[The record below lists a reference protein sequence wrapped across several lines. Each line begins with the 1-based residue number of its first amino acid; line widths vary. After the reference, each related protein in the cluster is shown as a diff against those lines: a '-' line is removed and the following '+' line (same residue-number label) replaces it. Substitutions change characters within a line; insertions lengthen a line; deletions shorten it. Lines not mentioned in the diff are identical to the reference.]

1 MAREAL
7 FIDEIRQSS
16 RPTFEYIISTYADVI
31 VDVFMTELRQCFSHH
46 PVFTYVSR
54 EDDSGPDY
62 DLTQI
67 VVVDKYT
74 EEAMFLPIITS
85 TFNGGNVK
93 WLQFSQSPFNTVLK
107 PQMNS
112 DGSIKRD
119 QQGRFI
125 PSHFEY
131 TGAHESSITFN
142 ISTGSTIDREEL
154 TSLLQ
159 ILLLEQLRDAL
170 TLQGI
175 FIKDVSVG
183 SQTEAPYREDSVFQ
197 TSVTANLYS
206 EWKRVVPVGDTL
218 KSIGFDMTV
227 GQGAEATEPKQP
239 DEVIDF
245 DLYVLDNQYYVVDE
259 VTENPT
265 IPCLILSAMNQ
276 EAPVTLIYNT
286 TMNRWVVSNFWIQA
300 LEETL
305 IPYENFS
312 IELTKN
318 STTNSY
324 LQYAADAISR
334 AEIIRA
340 LSLSQGRTLPGGVKV
355 LKGNFIY
362 EDGRVEIRDATSEK
376 QTKIFA
382 VTVLAD
388 NTEVIMK
395 FVSTNKNRNVLV
407 AKNVTFD
414 SEGVASGGQMF
425 KRIVKNK
432 VELDIPLSTLD
443 QVFLD
448 GENFNTMSAVDLFM
462 IMQFA
467 NQPFKY
473 TLAYIL
479 DKIDLLLQE
488 LGNMSLVISNRTG
501 KIANITYIKQEL
513 MRRSEKYLL
522 QRPLGL

>member
-16 RPTFEYIISTYADVI
+16 RPTFEYIITTYADVI
-31 VDVFMTELRQCFSHH
+31 MDVFITELRQCLSHH
-46 PVFTYVSR
+46 PVFTYIAR
-54 EDDSGPDY
+54 EDNSGPDY

-67 VVVDKYT
+67 IVVDKYT
-74 EEAMFLPIITS
+74 EEAAFFPIITA

-93 WLQFSQSPFNTVLK
+93 WLQFSHSPFNTVLK
-107 PQMNS
+107 PQMNL

-119 QQGRFI
+119 QQGRFL

-142 ISTGSTIDREEL
+142 ISTTSTIDREEL

-159 ILLLEQLRDAL
+159 ILLAEQLRDAL

-175 FIKDVSVG
+175 FIKDTSVG
-183 SQTEAPYREDSVFQ
+183 SQTETPYREDSIFQ
-197 TSVTANLYS
+197 VTVTANLYS
-206 EWKRVVPVGDTL
+206 EWKRVVPVGKTL
-218 KSIGFDMTV
+218 ESIGYKMTV
-227 GQGAEATEPKQP
+227 GEGIEATPPKEP
-239 DEVIDF
+239 DEIVPF
-245 DLYVLDNQYYVVDE
+245 KLYNLDNEYYVVDE
-259 VTENPT
+259 NTEQPE
-265 IPCLILSAMNQ
+265 IPCFQLSAMNQ
-276 EAPVTLIYNT
+276 EPPITLIYNT
-286 TMNRWVVSNFWIQA
+286 TMNKWIVSDFWIQT

-324 LQYAADAISR
+324 LQYAADAIQR
-334 AEIIRA
+334 AEVIRA
-340 LSLSQGRTLPGGVKV
+340 LSLSQGRTLPDGTKV
-355 LKGNFIY
+355 LKGNFVY
-362 EDGRVEIRDATSEK
+362 EDGRVEIREATSEK
-376 QTKIFA
+376 STKIFA
-382 VTVLAD
+382 VTVSAD
-388 NTEVIMK
+388 NAEVTMK
-395 FVSTNKNRNVLV
+395 LVSTNKNRNVLI
-407 AKNVTFD
+407 AKNVVFNSDGEVT
-414 SEGVASGGQMF
+414 GGQMF
-425 KRIVKNK
+425 KRIVKNGS
-432 VELDIPLSTLD
+432 ELDISLSTLD

-467 NQPFKY
+467 DQPFKY

-488 LGNMSLVISNRTG
+488 LGNMSLVISNRSG

-513 MRRSEKYLL
+513 IRRSEKYLL